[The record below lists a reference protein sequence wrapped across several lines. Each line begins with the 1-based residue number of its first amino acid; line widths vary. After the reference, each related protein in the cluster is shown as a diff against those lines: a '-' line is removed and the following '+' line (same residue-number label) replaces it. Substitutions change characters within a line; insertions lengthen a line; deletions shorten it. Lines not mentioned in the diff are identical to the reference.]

1 MFFVIKFCTRLV
13 TKITANASDE
23 TKLKEANDYSIFAT
37 SRIFEHVARTKGY
50 STYKPLVRIPD
61 DEKQFLLDCVV
72 DEWTSAGESFKVLD
86 EWHPGVRDAGV
97 QPFVT
102 ESSSPNVFSPFH
114 LIAQSHLQE
123 FVSSP
128 SSVLIV

>member
-37 SRIFEHVARTKGY
+37 SMIFEHVARTKGY

-114 LIAQSHLQE
+114 LIAQSLLQE